1 MHTLTGA
8 KLVEREVVRGGTA
21 WVDGRW
27 ITVSSA
33 AKLLEIQYGTGA
45 PTTIEES
52 RITVMARGI

>member
-1 MHTLTGA
+1 M
-8 KLVEREVVRGGTA
+8 RGGTA
-21 WVDGRW
+21 WVEERL

-33 AKLLEIQYGTGA
+33 AKLLEIQCGTGA

>member
-1 MHTLTGA
+1 M
-8 KLVEREVVRGGTA
+8 RGGTA
-21 WVDGRW
+21 WVEGRW

-45 PTTIEES
+45 PTTIEEN